1 MRGISHRCKKKS
13 EKRIELAKSSFGFF
27 HMMLWK
33 ISNVLFGQPN
43 SITETSRRVFHK
55 YRAVAVPNAT
65 KSKYDEYLK
74 VSTVFSKMMV
84 TGNLSYSCF
93 GRVMGGGG

>member
-1 MRGISHRCKKKS
+1 
-13 EKRIELAKSSFGFF
+13 
-27 HMMLWK
+27 MLWK

-55 YRAVAVPNAT
+55 YGAVAVPNAT

-84 TGNLSYSCF
+84 TGNLSDSCF
-93 GRVMGGGG
+93 GRVMGGVGRSLSQMVDE